1 MPLIS
6 NIEFHYYSDLM
17 STKTAWSNYGT
28 APASV
33 IVRFLVPAQIV
44 RRIEQ
49 LYGRNDHARVQQT
62 DL

>member
-1 MPLIS
+1 
-6 NIEFHYYSDLM
+6 M